1 MAEGRNNAG
10 IARRLF
16 LTDRTVETHIASI
29 MGKLGLVETGEEH
42 RRVLAV
48 LAWLGVGRAD

>member
-1 MAEGRNNAG
+1 MAGGRSNAG

-16 LTDRTVETHIASI
+16 LTDRTVETHIAGI
-29 MGKLGLVETGEEH
+29 MQKLGLHETGEEH

-48 LAWLGVGRAD
+48 LTWLGVRQRG